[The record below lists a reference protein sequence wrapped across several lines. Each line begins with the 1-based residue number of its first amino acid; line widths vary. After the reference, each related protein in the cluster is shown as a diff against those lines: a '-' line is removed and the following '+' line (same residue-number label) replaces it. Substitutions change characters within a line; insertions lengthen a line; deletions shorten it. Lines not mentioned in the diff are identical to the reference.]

1 MSEPATGTA
10 IGDLLDPRAI
20 RLHAS
25 AADRD
30 EAVRVCGRALVDIGA
45 VEESYVQTMLDR
57 ERSLSTYIGEAVA
70 IPHGTTAGKEAVL
83 RDALAV
89 VRFPA
94 GVDWGGPIVKVAVG
108 IAARGDGHLAILT
121 QLADVLLDP
130 DQACALRTATDPR
143 QVIDL
148 LRPAGEGPGPERY
161 DRTPTGSPPATGPAP
176 TAPRSSDTHASDTH
190 ASSDTYRSDTHPA
203 DLPSAEQES
212 PR

>member
-1 MSEPATGTA
+1 MSDPATGTA

-30 EAVRVCGRALVDIGA
+30 EAVRACGRALVDIGA

-57 ERSLSTYIGEAVA
+57 ERSISTYIGEAVA

-89 VRFPA
+89 VRFPG

-130 DQACALRTATDPR
+130 DQAYALRTATDPR

-148 LRPAGEGPGPERY
+148 LRPAGERPGAETYDQGP
-161 DRTPTGSPPATGPAP
+161 TGPAP
-176 TAPRSSDTHASDTH
+176 TTGPRPT
-190 ASSDTYRSDTHPA
+190 DTHPA
-203 DLPSAEQES
+203 DTHPAHLPSAEQES
-212 PR
+212 RS